1 MQQVL
6 LSVYLFFHSFE
17 AISDNSA
24 KLQHGNN
31 IMLEFNT
38 LDDVFRSDF
47 AEISLEK

>member
-6 LSVYLFFHSFE
+6 LSLNLFFNSFE
-17 AISDNSA
+17 SISNNYA
-24 KLQHGNN
+24 KLQQLKN

-47 AEISLEK
+47 TEISLEK